1 MADKKNVQT
10 DNSDELVIA
19 KAKDFWAKYSK
30 PISIITTV
38 IIVAVAGWFGYKNL
52 VKNPKEAKAA
62 EAMFKAEEYYRT
74 DSVKLALNGDG
85 QYDGFLK
92 VINKYSGTDAANI
105 AEFYAGS
112 CYLKLNENE
121 NAVKYLKKFST
132 TSKPLQA
139 RAYKLLADA
148 YADMGKNSD
157 ALTYYK
163 KAAHHFE
170 SDQAASAEALFIAA
184 YFADRVMK
192 NPKEAIALYKELKE
206 KFPKATVSSANN
218 EMAGNLADNFLAQ
231 LGVYNT
237 EN

>member
-1 MADKKNVQT
+1 
-10 DNSDELVIA
+10 
-19 KAKDFWAKYSK
+19 
-30 PISIITTV
+30 
-38 IIVAVAGWFGYKNL
+38 
-52 VKNPKEAKAA
+52 
-62 EAMFKAEEYYRT
+62 MFKAEEYYRT

-148 YADMGKNSD
+148 YADLGKNSD

-206 KFPKATVSSANN
+206 KFPKAVVSSANN